1 MSACP
6 SCSRHVG
13 DDLLTCPFCH
23 SSIQQSTRGL
33 KFRTENERRLMF
45 ASVLAALLILGG
57 FWLPW
62 LRITLVSGW
71 GIALGSSGYGVLD
84 LLDFPDLQ
92 PQLLSLFWLV
102 PLSALLLLSVG
113 WGVSL
118 ALGCTGDPSG
128 HC

>member
-1 MSACP
+1 
-6 SCSRHVG
+6 
-13 DDLLTCPFCH
+13 
-23 SSIQQSTRGL
+23 
-33 KFRTENERRLMF
+33 MF